1 GKLLNSTQVSPTLEC
16 CYSFKAFSISFAIFF
31 WFRLWSITSDHL
43 SLFVYKKLSEI
54 PFDWLRYYSI
64 CRYLYVRK
72 QRVDAVSFHIH
83 FTKHRKRDFV
93 FLFTE
98 VSSFF
103 ICTQV
108 LIAKLILCNSQY
120 F

>member
-31 WFRLWSITSDHL
+31 WFRLWNITADHF

-54 PFDWLRYYSI
+54 PFDWLRSYSI
-64 CRYLYVRK
+64 CRYRYVRK

-83 FTKHRKRDFV
+83 FTKHRKRDV
-93 FLFTE
+93 VILFTE
-98 VSSFF
+98 GSSSF
-103 ICTQV
+103 ISTQL
-108 LIAKLILCNSQY
+108 LISK
-120 F
+120 